1 MIEGKLKI
9 MMIMMIIIATMM
21 IRDRAERKSEG
32 MNEAF
37 GAVQELQQAVR
48 LFYNNIIIMMK
59 FMMMMMELKHALRNI
74 MLIIICRFHSFI

>member
-1 MIEGKLKI
+1 MIRDKLKIMII
-9 MMIMMIIIATMM
+9 MMIMMMIIATMM

-59 FMMMMMELKHALRNI
+59 FLMMMLFRSSS
-74 MLIIICRFHSFI
+74 MLSEISC

>member
-59 FMMMMMELKHALRNI
+59 FLMMTLFRSFI
-74 MLIIICRFHSFI
+74 MLSEISC

>member
-1 MIEGKLKI
+1 MIRDKLKI

-48 LFYNNIIIMMK
+48 LFYNNIIIMVK
-59 FMMMMMELKHALRNI
+59 FLMMMLFRSSS
-74 MLIIICRFHSFI
+74 MLSEISC

>member
-1 MIEGKLKI
+1 MIRDKLKI
-9 MMIMMIIIATMM
+9 MKIMMIIIATMM

-48 LFYNNIIIMMK
+48 LFYNNIIIMVK
-59 FMMMMMELKHALRNI
+59 FLMMMLFRSSS
-74 MLIIICRFHSFI
+74 MLSEISC

>member
-59 FMMMMMELKHALRNI
+59 FLMMMLFRSFS
-74 MLIIICRFHSFI
+74 MLSEISC

>member
-1 MIEGKLKI
+1 MIKDKIKI

-21 IRDRAERKSEG
+21 IRDRAERKSEV

-48 LFYNNIIIMMK
+48 LFYNDIIIMMK
-59 FMMMMMELKHALRNI
+59 FLMMMLFRSSS
-74 MLIIICRFHSFI
+74 MLSEISC